1 MGIGNILAAN
11 SELILLLY
19 SSATYEKADVIGTYI
34 YRLGIEGGQF
44 SYTAAVGLFM
54 SVIAFALTFIA
65 NKISNKLSGYGLW

>member
-1 MGIGNILAAN
+1 M
-11 SELILLLY
+11 
-19 SSATYEKADVIGTYI
+19 IGTYI